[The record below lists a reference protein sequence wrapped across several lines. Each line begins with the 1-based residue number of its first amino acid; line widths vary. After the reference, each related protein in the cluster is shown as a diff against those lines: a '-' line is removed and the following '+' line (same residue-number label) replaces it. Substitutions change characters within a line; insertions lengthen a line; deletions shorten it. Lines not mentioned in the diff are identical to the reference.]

1 MSIPD
6 AIRQIVRKRAK
17 FVCEYCHSPERLSA
31 SRFTLD
37 HLIPV
42 SLAGSDAVDNLA
54 LACRRCNERRYNF
67 VEAIDPQTQEFVP
80 IFNPRKQYWSEHF
93 VWTNNAT
100 EIKGITAVGRA
111 TCDRFDLND
120 LRYPQEDSIR
130 ATRFFWSQ
138 TGLHPPDDDVCEV

>member
-1 MSIPD
+1 
-6 AIRQIVRKRAK
+6 V
-17 FVCEYCHSPERLSA
+17 L
-31 SRFTLD
+31 
-37 HLIPV
+37 
-42 SLAGSDAVDNLA
+42 
-54 LACRRCNERRYNF
+54 
-67 VEAIDPQTQEFVP
+67 

-130 ATRFFWSQ
+130 ATRLFWTQ

>member
-1 MSIPD
+1 MPCLLLKMSIPD
-6 AIRQIVRKRAK
+6 AIRQIVRKQAK

-42 SLAGSDAVDNLA
+42 SLGSSGDVD
-54 LACRRCNERRYNF
+54 
-67 VEAIDPQTQEFVP
+67 
-80 IFNPRKQYWSEHF
+80 S
-93 VWTNNAT
+93 AT

-130 ATRFFWSQ
+130 ATRLFWIQ